1 MIKHLFSDMDGTVLN
16 SNGEISEV
24 NIGAIRESGLPF
36 TLVSARSPQ
45 KLKKTIDSLEID
57 GVHVSFN
64 GGLIFEKKGKDITI
78 LHREP
83 INFSLAKKLVLDV
96 RNKFPNTSISLY
108 DEVNWN
114 TDKKNE
120 GILVEY
126 KIVHVDVNVVDF
138 NEYFKEEK
146 DIFKVSFIEYDKEIF
161 DKIADYVEKEFSN
174 EKLTIQRSLSGYLE
188 ITHINAKKSKG
199 IEYIS
204 KLENLNKNE
213 LAAFGDGQN
222 DIPMFETVGYSVVM
236 DNATDDVKKYADYVT
251 KSNNEDGVAYAI
263 KNFVKKI

>member
-16 SNGEISEV
+16 SKGEISEV
-24 NIGAIRESGLPF
+24 NISTIKESKLPF

-45 KLKKTIDSLEID
+45 KMRNIINALGID

-64 GGLIFEKKGKDITI
+64 GAIIFEKKNNNITV

-83 INFSLAKKLVLDV
+83 IDFLVAKKLVLDI
-96 RNKFPNTSISLY
+96 RNRFPNTGISLY

-114 TDKKNE
+114 TDKITD
-120 GILVEY
+120 GIIGEYNVVKVE
-126 KIVHVDVNVVDF
+126 VNIVDF
-138 NEYFKEEK
+138 NEYFKDEK
-146 DIFKVSFIEYDKEIF
+146 DVFKVSFIEHNKEVF
-161 DKIADYVEKEFSN
+161 GEIADYVEKIYSDEQ
-174 EKLTIQRSLSGYLE
+174 LTIQRSLSGYLE
-188 ITHINAKKSKG
+188 ITHKNAKKSKG

-204 KLENLNKNE
+204 ELEKLNKNE

-222 DIPMFETVGYSVVM
+222 DIPMFETVGYSIVM
-236 DNATDDVKKYADYVT
+236 DNATDDVKKYANYVT

-263 KNFVKKI
+263 ENFVKKI